1 MQKGFSMIEI
11 LVTVAVIAILSTIG
25 IQTYFAAKSSAQLDA
40 DIITITNAIRSAQN
54 KALSPSKNGLGNPAL
69 SRKVCAYGIRFTN
82 TTTLQKYYKYRDD
95 NSSPCN
101 KSQDYG
107 TVIRLSQTQV
117 QNPSTID
124 IEFTIPFGAKAN
136 NNDTFI
142 DLNLRNDISV
152 TKRITVTKTGLIQV
166 Q

>member
-40 DIITITNAIRSAQN
+40 DIITITNAIRAAQN
-54 KALSPSKNGLGNPAL
+54 KALSPSKTGLPNTNN
-69 SRKVCAYGIRFTN
+69 RKICAYGISFTASTFRNYYRYLGTTGQCNQEQLYGN
-82 TTTLQKYYKYRDD
+82 T
-95 NSSPCN
+95 
-101 KSQDYG
+101 
-107 TVIRLSQTQV
+107 IRLSQTQV
-117 QNPSTID
+117 QNPLPLLGD

-136 NNDTFI
+136 NNPTTI
-142 DLNLRNDISV
+142 NLNLKSDTSV
-152 TKRITVTKTGLIQV
+152 IKSITVTKTGLIQV